1 MKKISIPL
9 TDHVPSPALI
19 LDPCTVESNI
29 ETMISIAGDQ
39 YSKRLRPHLKTHK
52 MSEVTK
58 LHLSKGINKFKAS
71 TIKEAEMAAQLKA
84 NDILLAHQPTGPN
97 IKRLNE
103 LVNKFPKTSFA
114 SIIDN
119 ITSAKE
125 ISETIG
131 KLDNPFRLFIDI
143 NCGMNRT
150 GIPFSSS
157 IKDLKESII
166 NDNNLIF
173 SGYHIYDGHLHQPS
187 IESRK
192 KSVIDIKEKIFHYLS
207 PTDVDEII
215 VGGSPTFAI
224 WAELSGWSLSPGTTT
239 LWDMG
244 YLNSFPDLN
253 FNIAAF
259 LLTRVISK
267 PADNLLCFDLGHKS
281 VASENPLQNRVFF
294 PDIKEYTV
302 ISQSEEHLV
311 IKTPSSHKYKIGD
324 SVIGWPQH
332 ICPTVA
338 LHRQANLI
346 IENKIS
352 VENWQVSS
360 RDRI

>member
-1 MKKISIPL
+1 MNKILIPL
-9 TDHVPSPALI
+9 KDPVPSPALI
-19 LDPCTVESNI
+19 LNPCTVELNI
-29 ETMISIAGDQ
+29 EKMISIASDQ
-39 YSKRLRPHLKTHK
+39 YSERLRPHLKTHK

-97 IKRLNE
+97 IEKLNE
-103 LVNKFPKTSFA
+103 LVNKFPETSFA
-114 SIIDN
+114 SIVDN

-125 ISETIG
+125 ISKTIG
-131 KLDNPFRLFIDI
+131 KPGKPFRLFIDI

-157 IKDLKESII
+157 IDALKEDII
-166 NDNNLIF
+166 NDKNAIF

-192 KSVIDIKEKIFHYLS
+192 KSVIDIKEKILQYLS
-207 PTDVDEII
+207 PSDTDEII

-224 WAELSGWSLSPGTTT
+224 WAELTDWSLSPGTTT

-244 YLNSFPDLN
+244 YLNSFPDLK
-253 FNIAAF
+253 FEVAAF
-259 LLTRVISK
+259 ILTRVISK

-281 VASENPLQNRVFF
+281 VASENPLENRVFF

-311 IKTPSSHKYKIGD
+311 IKTPLFHKYKIGD
-324 SVIGWPQH
+324 PVIGWPQH

-346 IENKIS
+346 INNEIS
-352 VENWQVSS
+352 MKSWQVTS

>member
-1 MKKISIPL
+1 
-9 TDHVPSPALI
+9 
-19 LDPCTVESNI
+19 
-29 ETMISIAGDQ
+29 
-39 YSKRLRPHLKTHK
+39 
-52 MSEVTK
+52 
-58 LHLSKGINKFKAS
+58 
-71 TIKEAEMAAQLKA
+71 
-84 NDILLAHQPTGPN
+84 
-97 IKRLNE
+97 
-103 LVNKFPKTSFA
+103 
-114 SIIDN
+114 
-119 ITSAKE
+119 
-125 ISETIG
+125 
-131 KLDNPFRLFIDI
+131 
-143 NCGMNRT
+143 
-150 GIPFSSS
+150 
-157 IKDLKESII
+157 
-166 NDNNLIF
+166 
-173 SGYHIYDGHLHQPS
+173 
-187 IESRK
+187 
-192 KSVIDIKEKIFHYLS
+192 
-207 PTDVDEII
+207 
-215 VGGSPTFAI
+215 
-224 WAELSGWSLSPGTTT
+224 
-239 LWDMG
+239 MG

-253 FNIAAF
+253 FKVAAF

-294 PDIKEYTV
+294 PDVKEYTV